1 MKSLNFSK
9 IKLGQKKFFK
19 TTISSNDIDKFAKIS
34 GDTNIIHLK
43 KKNAKKKNF
52 KDRVVH
58 GAHIISLFSKLIGTK
73 LPGNNALILF
83 MDIKFKNPAYP
94 SKVINISG
102 KIKEKH
108 QSVNTVILELEAKY
122 LNKKIIASG
131 YVTVKLL

>member
-19 TTISSNDIDKFAKIS
+19 VTISSNDIDKFAKIS

-43 KKNAKKKNF
+43 KNNAKKKKF

-73 LPGNNALILF
+73 LPGSNALILL

-94 SKVINISG
+94 NKVINISG
-102 KIKEKH
+102 KVKEKH
-108 QSVNTVILELEAKY
+108 QSVKTVILELEAKY

-131 YVTVKLL
+131 YVAVKLL

>member
-1 MKSLNFSK
+1 
-9 IKLGQKKFFK
+9 
-19 TTISSNDIDKFAKIS
+19 
-34 GDTNIIHLK
+34 
-43 KKNAKKKNF
+43 
-52 KDRVVH
+52 
-58 GAHIISLFSKLIGTK
+58 
-73 LPGNNALILF
+73 